1 MNTENTRD
9 TRNYCRKK
17 NGARMPKSDI
27 KPPIPGPI
35 MNPVL
40 IVADKYPNAFALFS
54 NDVVSAIKAVTAGII
69 HAELTPPSALERNN
83 THI

>member
-1 MNTENTRD
+1 MNTEKHAND

-27 KPPIPGPI
+27 KPPIPYTI

-40 IVADKYPNAFALFS
+40 IV
-54 NDVVSAIKAVTAGII
+54 
-69 HAELTPPSALERNN
+69 
-83 THI
+83 